1 MPWRGKI
8 PETRAKAQA
17 ASRNYKAN
25 FRKETGQG
33 IGWIHQGQLLGRR
46 KCMETRWR
54 FLRAGGAGGRG
65 VTRAHPL
72 GNLGPPIGV
81 EAITSHEVDKVKD
94 PTVEQGVCHN
104 RIFHSSSLAT
114 PRCFY
119 THRFRD
125 GLGRDGGLGMASPRE
140 LFNRSS

>member
-1 MPWRGKI
+1 MGI
-8 PETRAKAQA
+8 P
-17 ASRNYKAN
+17 S
-25 FRKETGQG
+25 
-33 IGWIHQGQLLGRR
+33 
-46 KCMETRWR
+46 C
-54 FLRAGGAGGRG
+54 GGAGGRG

-114 PRCFY
+114 PRCFFIP
-119 THRFRD
+119 TAFAMDLDVMVDWAWLLQGNSSIEAHEELRD
-125 GLGRDGGLGMASPRE
+125 DKPPAALAPSEERGHGSPHE
-140 LFNRSS
+140 